1 MYQHFYTGQ
10 KVLPQRHTGRD
21 EKKSAGKEY
30 VRIRN
35 SKQLQRRYSWISE
48 GKKKK
53 AKMKEEEGRE
63 SRGETSGKRYSL
75 GKMNGK

>member
-1 MYQHFYTGQ
+1 MKETISVGINEDKNQQ
-10 KVLPQRHTGRD
+10 AAPVKMQLDLR
-21 EKKSAGKEY
+21 GK
-30 VRIRN
+30 
-35 SKQLQRRYSWISE
+35 
-48 GKKKK
+48 KKKK